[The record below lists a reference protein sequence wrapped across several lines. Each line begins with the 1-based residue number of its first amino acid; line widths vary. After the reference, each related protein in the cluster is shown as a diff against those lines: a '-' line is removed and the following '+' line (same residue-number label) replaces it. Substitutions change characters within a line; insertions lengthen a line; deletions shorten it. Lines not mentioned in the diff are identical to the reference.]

1 VGNRD
6 VEAFAAGRAKTTDG
20 NLKFVGSGIEEL
32 IRDVI
37 ARLRRE
43 ELVNKWGTAVLDGVS
58 NHRIPIGFGA
68 IIRHE
73 NTAMRARAWIFLCL
87 LYLSKLNKPVIISS
101 QLRSPDMP
109 NSGVGDARR
118 LRFERLV
125 APWRDDLYRYAFWLS
140 KDPDLAEDI
149 VQEAMLRAFRSLES
163 LQDEGSVKAW
173 LLTIARREHARVY
186 ERKRLQT
193 QDIDELSAAEAALIA
208 TGEDTDVDDMRQ
220 AILQLDDGYR
230 EPLLLQVMFGLSTEE
245 IAAAMNLKQGAVLT
259 RLHRAR
265 KRLIEQVRPGLS
277 VVAEK

>member
-1 VGNRD
+1 
-6 VEAFAAGRAKTTDG
+6 
-20 NLKFVGSGIEEL
+20 
-32 IRDVI
+32 
-37 ARLRRE
+37 
-43 ELVNKWGTAVLDGVS
+43 
-58 NHRIPIGFGA
+58 
-68 IIRHE
+68 
-73 NTAMRARAWIFLCL
+73 
-87 LYLSKLNKPVIISS
+87 
-101 QLRSPDMP
+101 MP

-140 KDPDLAEDI
+140 RDPDLADDV

-186 ERKRLQT
+186 ERKRLET

-208 TGEDTDVDDMRQ
+208 TGDDTDVDDMRQ

-230 EPLLLQVMFGLSTEE
+230 EPLLLQVLFGLSTEE
-245 IAAAMNLKQGAVLT
+245 IAAAMELKQGAVLT

-265 KRLIEQVRPGLS
+265 KKLIEQVRPGLS
-277 VVAEK
+277 VVADK